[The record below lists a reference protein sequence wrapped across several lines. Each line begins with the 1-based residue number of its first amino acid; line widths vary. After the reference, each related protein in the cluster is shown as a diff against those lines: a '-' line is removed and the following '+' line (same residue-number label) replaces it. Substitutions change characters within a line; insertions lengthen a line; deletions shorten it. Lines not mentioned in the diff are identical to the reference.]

1 MDKPLSILLVEDEP
15 MECTAMV
22 EYIESTE
29 DVRLVQ
35 VTNNANKAL
44 EHVVDY
50 LPDAIILD
58 LELHKGGGNG
68 IIFLK
73 ALKKAPPKIFP
84 YILVTTNN
92 ISSIT
97 HKQIRQLGVDF
108 IMLKSQDD
116 YSAENV
122 IEFLRAFK
130 GTIQASRKK
139 NQEEDKYEE
148 VPPAERKRRIEI
160 QITTE
165 MDLIGISPGVKGR
178 RYLIDAIIL
187 IVDELDEQTQDITA
201 TIAERYSKSTPSV
214 ERAMQNAIS
223 NAWKHSDIEDL
234 KRYYTARIR
243 SDKGVPTLTEFMHY
257 YANKIKQ
264 TQ

>member
-1 MDKPLSILLVEDEP
+1 
-15 MECTAMV
+15 MV
-22 EYIESTE
+22 EYIESTD

-35 VTNNANKAL
+35 VTNNAGKAL

-68 IIFLK
+68 VAFLK
-73 ALKKAPPKIFP
+73 MLKQASLKIFP

-92 ISSIT
+92 ISSVT
-97 HKQIRQLGVDF
+97 HNQIRQLGVDF
-108 IMLKSQDD
+108 IMVKTQND
-116 YSAENV
+116 YNAESV

-130 GTIQASRKK
+130 GTIQASRKRK
-139 NQEEDKYEE
+139 QEADKYEE
-148 VPPAERKRRIEI
+148 VPPAERKRRIET
-160 QITTE
+160 QITAE

-187 IVDELDEQTQDITA
+187 IIDGLDEQTQDITA

-223 NAWKHSDIEDL
+223 NAWKYSDIEDL
-234 KRYYTARIR
+234 KRYYTALIR
-243 SDKGVPTLTEFMHY
+243 SDKGVPTLTEFIHH

-264 TQ
+264 AQ